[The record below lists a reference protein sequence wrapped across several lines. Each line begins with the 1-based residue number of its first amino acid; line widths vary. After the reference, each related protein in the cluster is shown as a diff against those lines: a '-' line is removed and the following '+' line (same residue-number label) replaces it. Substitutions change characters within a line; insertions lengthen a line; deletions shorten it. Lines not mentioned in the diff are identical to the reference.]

1 MTYDV
6 TMTRYM
12 TEDMVCAGVRAGGR
26 DSCQGDSGGP
36 LVTSDPELNG
46 AATLAGVVSWGFGC
60 GEEDS
65 LGIYAEVNIGIL
77 WSIFCKFIH

>member
-1 MTYDV
+1 MA
-6 TMTRYM
+6 RYM

-36 LVTSDPELNG
+36 LVTSDPGLNSG

-65 LGIYAEVNIGIL
+65 LGIYAEVNIRTL
-77 WSIFCKFIH
+77 